1 MIRLMAVAVV
11 LSLWGCGGGEGDDD
25 GVPTIKV
32 DPGFWEGP
40 LTVKGTISLP
50 ADAAS
55 GRFTQFEFMRVN
67 AGLHSGNSVQSGP
80 NTTDSKTVLF
90 EIAGLEDGE
99 YKFRFFADQSGDSR
113 VGPGDLE
120 GWYGGTVASP
130 IQDRDAG
137 LVLKLEG
144 RNHEGIDFGVA
155 LAP

>member
-11 LSLWGCGGGEGDDD
+11 LSLWGCGGGDEE

-32 DPGFWEGP
+32 DPAFWEGP

-67 AGLHSGNSVQSGP
+67 AGLHSGNSVQAGP
-80 NTTDSKTVLF
+80 DTTASKIVRF

-120 GWYGGTVASP
+120 GWYGGTVENP
-130 IQDRDAG
+130 IQSREAG

-144 RNHEGIDFGVA
+144 RSHEGIDFGVA